1 MLFGSAKCMRST
13 GAIMSHWGGWR
24 NVIRSFLTYWT
35 RLNSRAEDGTEEEK
49 AVGVL
54 VVVGGVANKMLC
66 TARIIWKNN
75 KATIMYG
82 THQLCV
88 TVAAVKWR
96 DAGFCFFSTEAFP
109 LQRSAADIVYTINQA
124 SVTTVWCTLSL
135 PKKSCKQVI
144 LMCLHTIMVNRLEL
158 ALILDFEW
166 SFEQV
171 KTFTCLTVKH

>member
-1 MLFGSAKCMRST
+1 MLCGSAKCMRSI

-35 RLNSRAEDGTEEEK
+35 RLNSRAEDGTEEEE
-49 AVGVL
+49 
-54 VVVGGVANKMLC
+54 GGGGNKMLR

-88 TVAAVKWR
+88 TVAAVKWG
-96 DAGFCFFSTEAFP
+96 DSVFCFFCSEAFP

-135 PKKSCKQVI
+135 PKKSCKHVI
-144 LMCLHTIMVNRLEL
+144 LMCLHPIMVNRLDL
-158 ALILDFEW
+158 ALILDFQR

-171 KTFTCLTVKH
+171 KTFTCLTVQHKKTKQ